1 MVMTSP
7 LPAAEIASRKE
18 QLLLQTVW
26 FSSKKM
32 FTVKVAAWAVW
43 VRPRIESKVGK
54 RKSASSVYPLS
65 IGLRCH
71 QAGAHSFGRNFGYNC
86 QMNDKKA
93 VLLLTTP
100 QSYRAASFLSAAENL
115 GVPIVQGVD
124 LPEPL
129 AQQWGVRLSLDF
141 SQPETAVSHIIQYAQ
156 ERPLAAVVPVDD
168 AGAVLAAKASKA
180 LGLPHNGIAAAEAAR
195 DKYKMR
201 QMLAAAEVKSPPFL
215 RFSLAERMAVVT
227 ARVALEVGFPCVVK
241 PLHLNGSRGVM
252 RTNDDAELAAS
263 VYRLRQMLPQDGCFL
278 VEAYLPGVEVALE
291 GVLENGRLHPLA
303 IFDKPDPLEGPF
315 FEETIYITPS
325 RLPESVQDQIVEMAA
340 AGAAAL
346 GLQLGSVHAE
356 LRVNEAG
363 AWIVEVNGRSIGGL
377 CSQTLRFDMGISLE
391 ELILRQATGLP
402 VSHLQREQQ
411 ASGVMMIP
419 IPHGGILRSFSGLEA
434 AKAVSG
440 IDKVAITA
448 PLNNR
453 LVPLPEGESYL
464 GFIFA
469 SGDSSSG
476 VEQVLRQAHSLLRF
490 QIDEEIPLFSRSV
503 ASKQQVS
510 E

>member
-1 MVMTSP
+1 
-7 LPAAEIASRKE
+7 
-18 QLLLQTVW
+18 
-26 FSSKKM
+26 
-32 FTVKVAAWAVW
+32 
-43 VRPRIESKVGK
+43 
-54 RKSASSVYPLS
+54 
-65 IGLRCH
+65 
-71 QAGAHSFGRNFGYNC
+71 
-86 QMNDKKA
+86 MNDKKA

-100 QSYRAASFLSAAENL
+100 QSYRATSFLSAAEKL

-129 AQQWGVRLSLDF
+129 AQQWGVRLHLDF

-180 LGLPHNGIAAAEAAR
+180 LGLPHNNIAAAEAAR

-201 QMLAAAEVKSPPFL
+201 QMLTAAGVNSPQFL
-215 RFSLAERMAVVT
+215 RFSLAETLEAIT
-227 ARVALEVGFPCVVK
+227 EQVAAEIGFPCVVK

-252 RTNDDAELAAS
+252 RANDGAELAAA
-263 VYRLRQMLPQDGCFL
+263 VQRLRQMLPGDGHFL

-315 FEETIYITPS
+315 FEETIYVTPS
-325 RLPESVQDQIVEMAA
+325 RLPDDVQAQIVETAA

-377 CSQTLRFDMGISLE
+377 CSQTLRFDMGLSLE

-419 IPHGGILRSFSGLEA
+419 IPHGGILRSFSGVEA
-434 AKAVSG
+434 AQAVPG
-440 IDKVAITA
+440 INEVTITA

-453 LVPLPEGESYL
+453 LIPLPEGESYL

-469 SGDSSSG
+469 SGETPDE
-476 VEQVLRQAHSLLRF
+476 VEQALRQAHALLQF
-490 QIDEEIPLFSRSV
+490 QIDEEIPLTVIGNR
-503 ASKQQVS
+503 
-510 E
+510 